1 MNIRDFLITLQEE
14 QLPKQ
19 DDSAQPEQADQ
30 EATEAPSEGSTP
42 ASQTLQPSGA
52 PTDDGQAPAVDQDAV
67 QADATPVAQ
76 EVPADGEPQQADTD
90 NDQDDTKKRPS
101 QEEYH
106 SQTDLPEESIT
117 ESWKKVGEYESGNH
131 KATIHKMD
139 GEFKVKFHKDGV
151 HHEPSDYFTDDKE
164 DAFGTAKHQTDKTA
178 SKSIKESMTPEQKA
192 KREEIVTAM
201 KANKKDFET
210 RYGDK
215 AKEVVYATATKQAVN
230 EELSFTEAF
239 ENALSEGTTFAA
251 SLDGVRGLMEA
262 QGLEEE
268 FAEKAT
274 KVFEEAVNGVIK
286 EHVAKV
292 SKYAAYVMESMLE
305 EKLTEMESE
314 LDSRLNEAVA
324 IWHADNQIGIEQG
337 VRVQVA
343 ESMMDKL
350 ATVLK
355 EHFVEVPDYKK
366 DLYEENLQVV
376 SVQGV
381 QLKESKEEATRLSE
395 EVATLK
401 KELFIESKLQ
411 GLTMLQRER
420 LKELSEGL
428 RYESEDDFAKKFE
441 ILQESIVDK
450 KSVKDS
456 QAILEDSV
464 VIEHVEVQPVR
475 GDSYINSI
483 ASTIGKYTKH

>member
-1 MNIRDFLITLQEE
+1 
-14 QLPKQ
+14 
-19 DDSAQPEQADQ
+19 
-30 EATEAPSEGSTP
+30 
-42 ASQTLQPSGA
+42 
-52 PTDDGQAPAVDQDAV
+52 
-67 QADATPVAQ
+67 
-76 EVPADGEPQQADTD
+76 
-90 NDQDDTKKRPS
+90 
-101 QEEYH
+101 
-106 SQTDLPEESIT
+106 
-117 ESWKKVGEYESGNH
+117 
-131 KATIHKMD
+131 
-139 GEFKVKFHKDGV
+139 
-151 HHEPSDYFTDDKE
+151 
-164 DAFGTAKHQTDKTA
+164 
-178 SKSIKESMTPEQKA
+178 
-192 KREEIVTAM
+192 
-201 KANKKDFET
+201 
-210 RYGDK
+210 
-215 AKEVVYATATKQAVN
+215 
-230 EELSFTEAF
+230 
-239 ENALSEGTTFAA
+239 
-251 SLDGVRGLMEA
+251 
-262 QGLEEE
+262 
-268 FAEKAT
+268 
-274 KVFEEAVNGVIK
+274 
-286 EHVAKV
+286 
-292 SKYAAYVMESMLE
+292 MESMLE

-324 IWHADNQIGIEQG
+324 VWHADNQIGIEQG

-350 ATVLK
+350 AAVLK

-381 QLKESKEEATRLSE
+381 QLKESKEESIRLSE

-428 RYESEDDFAKKFE
+428 RYESEEDFAKKFE

-464 VIEHVEVQPVR
+464 VIEQVEVQPVR

>member
-19 DDSAQPEQADQ
+19 DDSVQPEQADQ

-42 ASQTLQPSGA
+42 ASETLHPSGA

-106 SQTDLPEESIT
+106 SQTDLPEES
-117 ESWKKVGEYESGNH
+117 V
-131 KATIHKMD
+131 
-139 GEFKVKFHKDGV
+139 
-151 HHEPSDYFTDDKE
+151 
-164 DAFGTAKHQTDKTA
+164 
-178 SKSIKESMTPEQKA
+178 KESMSPEQKA

-201 KANKKDFET
+201 KANKEDFEK

-215 AKEVVYATATKQAVN
+215 AKEVMYATATATKQAVN
-230 EELSFTEAF
+230 EELSFAEAF
-239 ENALSEGTTFAA
+239 EKALSEGTVFAA

-286 EHVAKV
+286 EHVEKV

-324 IWHADNQIGIEQG
+324 VWHADNQIGIEQG

-350 ATVLK
+350 AAVLK

-381 QLKESKEEATRLSE
+381 QLKESKEESIRLSE

-428 RYESEDDFAKKFE
+428 RYESEEDFAKKFE

-464 VIEHVEVQPVR
+464 VIEQVEVQPLR

>member
-19 DDSAQPEQADQ
+19 DDSTQPEQADQ

-42 ASQTLQPSGA
+42 ASETLHPSGA
-52 PTDDGQAPAVDQDAV
+52 PTDDGHAPAVDADDA
-67 QADATPVAQ
+67 QNDATPVAP
-76 EVPADGEPQQADTD
+76 EAPADSEPQQADTD
-90 NDQDDTKKRPS
+90 NDQDDIKKRPS

-106 SQTDLPEESIT
+106 SQTDLPEES
-117 ESWKKVGEYESGNH
+117 V
-131 KATIHKMD
+131 
-139 GEFKVKFHKDGV
+139 
-151 HHEPSDYFTDDKE
+151 
-164 DAFGTAKHQTDKTA
+164 
-178 SKSIKESMTPEQKA
+178 KESMTPEQKA

-201 KANKKDFET
+201 KSNKEDFEK

-215 AKEVVYATATKQAVN
+215 AKEVMYATATKQAVN
-230 EELSFTEAF
+230 EELSFAEAF
-239 ENALSEGTTFAA
+239 EKALSEGTTFAA

-286 EHVAKV
+286 EHVEKV

-324 IWHADNQIGIEQG
+324 VWHADNQIGIEQG

-350 ATVLK
+350 AAVLK

-381 QLKESKEEATRLSE
+381 QLKESKEESIRLSE

-428 RYESEDDFAKKFE
+428 HYESEEDFAKKFE

-464 VIEHVEVQPVR
+464 VIEQVEVQSVR

>member
-14 QLPKQ
+14 QMPKQ
-19 DDSAQPEQADQ
+19 DDSTQDPSMQVEPEV
-30 EATEAPSEGSTP
+30 PVEGSTP
-42 ASQTLQPSGA
+42 ASETLQPSGTT
-52 PTDDGQAPAVDQDAV
+52 TDDGVPPDVDTGDV
-67 QADATPVAQ
+67 QADATPVAP
-76 EVPADGEPQQADTD
+76 EVPSDSEPQQVDTD
-90 NDQDDTKKRPS
+90 DDQDDIKKRPS

-106 SQTDLPEESIT
+106 SQTDLPEES
-117 ESWKKVGEYESGNH
+117 V
-131 KATIHKMD
+131 
-139 GEFKVKFHKDGV
+139 
-151 HHEPSDYFTDDKE
+151 
-164 DAFGTAKHQTDKTA
+164 
-178 SKSIKESMTPEQKA
+178 KESMTPEQKA

-201 KANKKDFET
+201 KANKEDFDK
-210 RYGDK
+210 RYGSK
-215 AKEVVYATATKQAVN
+215 SKEVMYATATKQAMN
-230 EELSFTEAF
+230 EDLSFAEAF
-239 ENALSEGTTFAA
+239 EKTLSEGTTFTA

-286 EHVAKV
+286 AHVEKV
-292 SKYAAYVMESMLE
+292 SKYASYVMESMLE
-305 EKLTEMESE
+305 EKLVEMESE

-350 ATVLK
+350 AAVLK

-376 SVQGV
+376 SVQGL
-381 QLKESKEEATRLSE
+381 QLKESKEETIRLSE

-428 RYESEDDFAKKFE
+428 RYESEEDFAKKFE

-464 VIEHVEVQPVR
+464 IIEQVESHPVH